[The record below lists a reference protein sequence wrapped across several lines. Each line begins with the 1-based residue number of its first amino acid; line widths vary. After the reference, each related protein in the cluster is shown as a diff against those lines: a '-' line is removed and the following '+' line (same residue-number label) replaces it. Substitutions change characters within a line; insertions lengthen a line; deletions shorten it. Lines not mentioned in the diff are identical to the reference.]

1 KMKIGHIIGEPL
13 KVNTKMNNKEIKK
26 SVNKLL
32 NNVGLKES
40 DYSKY
45 PYQFSGGQR
54 QRITIARVLSINPQ
68 LIVADEAV
76 SALDVSIQSQ
86 VLNLMSD
93 LKEEYGLSY
102 IFISHD
108 LSVIK
113 NISDRIGVVYLGD
126 LVEYSTSDKLYETP

>member
-1 KMKIGHIIGEPL
+1 
-13 KVNTKMNNKEIKK
+13 
-26 SVNKLL
+26 
-32 NNVGLKES
+32 
-40 DYSKY
+40 
-45 PYQFSGGQR
+45 FSGGQR
-54 QRITIARVLSINPQ
+54 QRIAIARVLSINPQ

-76 SALDVSIQSQ
+76 SALDVSVQSQ

-126 LVEYSTSDKLYETP
+126 LVEYSTSDKLYETPLHPYTEALISSAPKMYSENRERIILTGEIPNPANPPKGCPFYTRCP